1 MLWSHVGNCP
11 ECGGP
16 IMACEGPGSAL
27 EVRRHCSA
35 MCRHPNGARETVV
48 QNFAP
53 GAIVMTPKP
62 EGAS

>member
-1 MLWSHVGNCP
+1 VIRWAHVGNCP

-16 IMACEGPGSAL
+16 IMACEGTVL
-27 EVRRHCSA
+27 DVRRHCTA
-35 MCRHPNGARETVV
+35 VCRHACGARETIV

-53 GAIVMTPKP
+53 GAIVMSPKP